1 MTLVVPSHI
10 SIPTL
15 PTQQLDIAY
24 NPASVSSDPATPRAI
39 LTHAALDIVAAAVTL
54 APALAPALPAENP
67 EYCLSSK
74 RKSIDDD
81 PLDIPRI
88 SKRLR
93 SEDDTLFGS
102 LADTPRQSSF
112 ISIFLHFIPDR
123 HPNTVQEVSPDVD
136 PVQATIIEQALAAIF
151 SCPSPQA
158 AEPSPVTDLPAPQPE
173 LCLASTGR
181 ITHSPLAISI
191 TASSIDSLEA
201 PTPVARPMVRE
212 PSPPRNRI
220 VEPPL
225 WKMACRMRVDQ
236 V

>member
-1 MTLVVPSHI
+1 MTLVAPSHI

-24 NPASVSSDPATPRAI
+24 NPASASSDPATPRVI
-39 LTHAALDIVAAAVTL
+39 LSHAALDIVAAAVTL

-93 SEDDTLFGS
+93 SEDDALFGS
-102 LADTPRQSSF
+102 LADTP
-112 ISIFLHFIPDR
+112 L
-123 HPNTVQEVSPDVD
+123 QEVSPDVD

-151 SCPSPQA
+151 SCPSPQVV
-158 AEPSPVTDLPAPQPE
+158 EPSPVTDLPAPQPE
-173 LCLASTGR
+173 PCLASTSR
-181 ITHSPLAISI
+181 ITHSPLATSI

-201 PTPVARPMVRE
+201 STSVARPLVRE